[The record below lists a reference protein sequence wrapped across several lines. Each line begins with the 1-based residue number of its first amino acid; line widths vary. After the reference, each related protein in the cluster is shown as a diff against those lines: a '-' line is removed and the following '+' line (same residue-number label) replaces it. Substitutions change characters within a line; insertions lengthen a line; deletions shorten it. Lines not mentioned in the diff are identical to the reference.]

1 MYTKVIMERVV
12 TAVSRSTEHTFSK
25 ANQSSIKLIAGI
37 GVEGDAHAGRTV
49 KHRYL
54 VDKNP
59 SKPNLRQV
67 HLIQSELFDEIN
79 RNGFTLNSGEL
90 GENIT
95 TRGIDLVALPTKTR
109 LLIGVAVI
117 VELTA
122 LRNPCV
128 QIDDFQPGLLKETLY
143 RDDKGNPSLKK
154 GVMGIVVVGGII
166 YPGDSIVIN
175 LPSKPHSHLEYV
187 W

>member
-1 MYTKVIMERVV
+1 MNNFSFNIQDDGLAFLTLNHQPVNALSQEFI
-12 TAVSRSTEHTFSK
+12 VS
-25 ANQSSIKLIAGI
+25 L
-37 GVEGDAHAGRTV
+37 
-49 KHRYL
+49 
-54 VDKNP
+54 
-59 SKPNLRQV
+59 
-67 HLIQSELFDEIN
+67 SELFDEIY
-79 RNGFTLNSGEL
+79 RKGFTLDSGEL

-109 LLIGVAVI
+109 LLIGDAAI

-143 RDDKGNPSLKK
+143 RDDKGNPSLKR

>member
-1 MYTKVIMERVV
+1 MEYVV

-25 ANQSSIKLIAGI
+25 ANQPFIKLIAGI
-37 GVEGDAHAGRTV
+37 GVEGDAHAGSTV

-59 SKPNLRQV
+59 NKPNLRQV

-79 RNGFTLNSGEL
+79 RKGFTLDSGEL

-95 TRGIDLVALPTKTR
+95 TRGIDLVALPTETR
-109 LLIGVAVI
+109 LLIGDAAI

-143 RDDKGNPSLKK
+143 RDDKGNPSLKR

-166 YPGDSIVIN
+166 YPGDSIVVN